1 MALLLASVGLF
12 GLMSYDVNRRT
23 VEIGVRMALSAQR
36 NHVLRLV
43 RGESMLLVSIGLA
56 LGLGIA
62 VGPGRLVA
70 SLLFEITPTDPFTM
84 GIAMTFMLSV
94 ATVAGYLPTCRPC
107 LPARKKNYYSKIHL
121 SKPAAGAT
129 PRLDAARSR
138 GRRP

>member
-43 RGESMLLVSIGLA
+43 LGESMLLVSIGLA
-56 LGLGIA
+56 LALGIA
-62 VGPGRLVA
+62 VGAGRLVA

-84 GIAMTFMLSV
+84 GIAMTFMLDV
-94 ATVAGYLPTCRPC
+94 ATVAGYLPT
-107 LPARKKNYYSKIHL
+107 
-121 SKPAAGAT
+121 
-129 PRLDAARSR
+129 
-138 GRRP
+138 RRALRIDPMSALREE